1 MLARNLTCPTPE
13 LDQAADRVI
22 AYLHQHRTDAVVFS
36 KSNAGAS
43 PIAYSDSDW
52 GVRPST
58 TGWMI
63 LCACACVAYA
73 SKRQLCI
80 SLSSTEAEVMAASA
94 AATEIV
100 YQRGLLRE
108 MGVIL
113 TEPTILYVDN
123 TSAII
128 LIKDAKSCVRTR
140 HIERRYLKIR
150 ELVDAGYIS
159 VVYVNTADNHADV
172 LTKALPRP
180 DFERHKTAVLRSAS
194 VS

>member
-1 MLARNLTCPTPE
+1 MDCGYARAQSDLSYPRARPSR
-13 LDQAADRVI
+13 QDRVIGI

-94 AATEIV
+94 AATTETV

-123 TSAII
+123 TSVIA
-128 LIKDAKSCVRTR
+128 LINQ
-140 HIERRYLKIR
+140 RR
-150 ELVDAGYIS
+150 
-159 VVYVNTADNHADV
+159 
-172 LTKALPRP
+172 
-180 DFERHKTAVLRSAS
+180 
-194 VS
+194 